1 MAAFDRVRSQDSR
14 GVEPTRIQPTSKYS
28 LSLSSPSLSLP
39 SPPLSSSTLLAA
51 TNSPLNCGTSA
62 PPLPLPPHSSSVS
75 SLLKHQAS
83 PPLTSPYSDRRSVEF
98 LKVCIVLDFGF

>member
-1 MAAFDRVRSQDSR
+1 KRPRLIGSGVRTPGEWSQR
-14 GVEPTRIQPTSKYS
+14 GSNPHPNILYHF
-28 LSLSSPSLSLP
+28 LLPSLSLP
-39 SPPLSSSTLLAA
+39 SSPLSSSTLLAA

-62 PPLPLPPHSSSVS
+62 PPPPPPHSSSVS

-98 LKVCIVLDFGF
+98 LK